1 MIPTYNQLLL
11 PLLLL
16 GMLLAVDGY
25 SLATSSRRH
34 NRANIAMTQ
43 SNPKSNADAMK
54 IRALNTM
61 KVLPGLALLPLASKA
76 GLFTTEEQ
84 DRIDE
89 LCGYQRPIND
99 LVDQLKP
106 TMVPNA
112 VGVYS
117 VTTQLKGGKEDS
129 DAVRVYMEV
138 YIKPM
143 QKKMEELAPKIKLDD
158 ATAQD
163 RLGILPALMKGHIL
177 ELTQAIDS
185 FSGPDQLKEAEEVQ
199 ETLAEFLKLS
209 AVKYSVKPFIP
220 SRPLTDAEL
229 FGPLGCEFWGKTREP
244 GSNNCV
250 NRPSEEE
257 AK

>member
-1 MIPTYNQLLL
+1 MTPEYSKLLL
-11 PLLLL
+11 SLLLL
-16 GMLLAVDGY
+16 GVLLTADGF
-25 SLATSSRRH
+25 SLRPSPRYIRTRIDMALSS
-34 NRANIAMTQ
+34 
-43 SNPKSNADAMK
+43 PKSNADAMK
-54 IRALNTM
+54 IRALKTM
-61 KVLPGLALLPLASKA
+61 KVLPVLALLPLASRA

-84 DRIDE
+84 DRIDD

-99 LVDQLKP
+99 LADQLKP

-117 VTTQLKGGKEDS
+117 MTTQLKGGKEDS

-138 YIKPM
+138 YIKPV

-158 ATAQD
+158 TTAQE
-163 RLGILPALMKGHIL
+163 RLNVLPALMKGHIL
-177 ELTQAIDS
+177 ELTQAIES
-185 FSGPDQLKEAEEVQ
+185 ISGPDQLKEVEEVQ

-209 AVKYSVKPFIP
+209 ASKYSVKPFIP

-229 FGPLGCEFWGKTREP
+229 FGPLGCEFWGKARAV

-250 NRPSEEE
+250 DRPAEVG
-257 AK
+257 K